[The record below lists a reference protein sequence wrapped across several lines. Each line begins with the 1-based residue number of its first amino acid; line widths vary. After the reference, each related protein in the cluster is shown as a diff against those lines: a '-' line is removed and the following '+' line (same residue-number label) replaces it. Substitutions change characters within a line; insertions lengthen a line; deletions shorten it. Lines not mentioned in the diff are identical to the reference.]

1 MEIFIDTADLNEI
14 QVAHSWG
21 CISGVTTNPKIAA
34 SQKQSYNFNERILEI
49 CDLVKGPLSVEV
61 IAENA
66 ADMLKEARTYASW
79 NDQIVV
85 KIPMSKEGLQV
96 TSLLERKENIRVNL
110 TAIMAT
116 NQALLA
122 ALSGAT
128 YASIF
133 YGRISDLGYDPC
145 TVIAETSA
153 LYKSGGLSTKI
164 IVGSIR
170 NMLDI
175 NKAFLA
181 GANILTVPFK
191 FLKQMTENPKT
202 EQTIREFNDSWKEM
216 REKNLIQLDQDH
228 QLAER
233 TLTFVNK

>member
-14 QVAHSWG
+14 KEAYSWG

-34 SQKQSYNFNERILEI
+34 SQKESYNFQERILEI

-61 IAENA
+61 VSEDAQGMIR
-66 ADMLKEARTYASW
+66 EAKTYASW
-79 NDQIVV
+79 NQNVVV
-85 KIPMSKEGLQV
+85 KIPMGKEGLQV
-96 TSLLERKENIRVNL
+96 TSILERQENIRVNL

-116 NQALLA
+116 NQAILA

-133 YGRISDLGYDPC
+133 YGRISDMGYDPC

-153 LYKSGGLSTKI
+153 LYKSRGIPTKI

-175 NKAFLA
+175 NKALLA
-181 GANILTVPFK
+181 GADILTVPFK

-216 REKNLIQLDQDH
+216 REKNLIQLDEDH
-228 QLAER
+228 QFAER
-233 TLTFVNK
+233 ILTLIKK